1 MTCGIDNRVLSRSK
15 GFDMEIGFL
24 KKTLWSQLGASVKML
39 ENAIASC
46 PNELWTD
53 GSLAKPYWTQ
63 VYHTLF
69 FLDLYLSESPTM
81 MNPPSKFKP
90 LERGSKGPVP
100 QRVYSREELLEYLEY
115 GQAKAKLRI
124 DALTEEM
131 ITKECGFSWVG
142 VSVAELFI
150 YNARHVQHHAAQLN
164 MLLRQRIDLAPGW
177 VFKADQ

>member
-1 MTCGIDNRVLSRSK
+1 
-15 GFDMEIGFL
+15 MEIGFL
-24 KKTLWSQLGASVKML
+24 KNIIWSQLGVSVKML

-46 PNELWTD
+46 PDELWAE
-53 GSLAKPYWTQ
+53 GSLPKPYWTQ

-69 FLDLYLSESPTM
+69 FLDLYLSESPTL

-90 LERGSKGPVP
+90 LERGPKGPVP

-115 GQAKAKLRI
+115 GRAKAKTTI

-142 VSVAELFI
+142 VSVAELFF
-150 YNARHVQHHAAQLN
+150 YNSRHVQHHAAQLN
-164 MLLRQRIDLAPGW
+164 LLMRQRIDAAPGW
-177 VFKADQ
+177 VFKAD